1 VADVIAH
8 SVARPRSLTSAASE
22 GVRDLAIAGGLTA
35 AAILLRLPYLW
46 DIPRLTD
53 ELQEILWAL
62 SIARGEI
69 LPLTA
74 VDSYYGPLWSYLL
87 AAAFRVIGI
96 SDWAPRLLAALLAAV
111 TVGLTYL
118 IGREITS
125 RWAALVGAALLVT
138 SGGHVIITSHTARS
152 NSTTPLLLLLVC
164 WALLRAIRLND
175 GRYLVAVGFLFAL
188 ALQSHISAIAFA
200 PGLALALLI
209 GRPRLLISPW
219 IFGAAAGAVVGY
231 GNMVIYNVQNSF
243 YSLVHAQHLQEGYT
257 DGRRTDL
264 GVYLVN
270 MQALLQSLSRLLSG
284 TIDIADS
291 LSRFLYSAAAG
302 LGLGILAWRR
312 MWLPL
317 LFCASAI
324 LVLPYFNPRYGP
336 ILSGRYI
343 VPLLPFAFI
352 GIGVAVEWLTARLP
366 ARATIGA
373 ALALIAVC
381 FPLVHLLWYYQEV
394 LADDRTNAPLY
405 SLANSARGLY
415 QPGDLFFLDEVL
427 EQEPLTGGGNDLKA
441 LRMLVETRG
450 LRYEVTKIN
459 QESLGLLQSSGKD
472 AVVIMDVRKRSDV
485 ERRAQ
490 ILSTGAIEE
499 SASGSGRRYGAFRVG
514 ARTASP
520 ERSS

>member
-1 VADVIAH
+1 
-8 SVARPRSLTSAASE
+8 
-22 GVRDLAIAGGLTA
+22 VRDLAITGGLTLT
-35 AAILLRLPYLW
+35 AIALRLPYLW

-62 SIARGEI
+62 AIARGEM

-87 AAAFRVIGI
+87 AAVFRVVGI
-96 SDWAPRLLAALLAAV
+96 SDWAPRLVATVLAAV
-111 TVGLTYL
+111 TVGFTYL

-125 RWAALVGAALLVT
+125 RWAALVGAALLLT

-152 NSTTPLLLLLVC
+152 NSTTPLLLLLVT
-164 WALLRAIRLND
+164 WALLRAIRRDD

-188 ALQSHISAIAFA
+188 ALQSHISVIAFA

-219 IFGAAAGAVVGY
+219 ILGAAAGAIFGY
-231 GNMVIYNVQNSF
+231 GNMILYNVQNSF

-257 DGRRTDL
+257 DGRHTDL

-270 MQALLQSLSRLLSG
+270 LQALIQSLSRLLSG
-284 TIDIADS
+284 TIDIDS
-291 LSRFLYSAAAG
+291 SPSRFLYSVTAG
-302 LGLGILAWRR
+302 LGLGILARR
-312 MWLPL
+312 GMWLPL

-343 VPLLPFAFI
+343 VPLLPFGFI
-352 GIGVAVEWLTARLP
+352 GIGTAIEWFATRLP
-366 ARATIGA
+366 ARAFTGA

-381 FPLVHLLWYYQEV
+381 FPLVHLVWYYQEA

-405 SLANSARGLY
+405 SLANSARALY
-415 QPGDLFFLDEVL
+415 QPGDLVFLDEVL

-459 QESLGLLQSSGKD
+459 QESLGLLQSSGRD
-472 AVVIMDVRKRSDV
+472 VVVIMDVRKRSDV
-485 ERRAQ
+485 GRRAQ
-490 ILSTGAIEE
+490 ILASGAIEE
-499 SASGSGRRYGAFRVG
+499 SASGSGHRYGAFRLG
-514 ARTASP
+514 ARAA
-520 ERSS
+520 ERLP

>member
-1 VADVIAH
+1 VADVLAQ
-8 SVARPRSLTSAASE
+8 SATRPRDLSSTVSE
-22 GVRDLAIAGGLTA
+22 GVRDLLIVGGLVG
-35 AAILLRLPYLW
+35 AAIVLRLPYLW

-87 AAAFRVIGI
+87 AAVFRMVGI
-96 SDWAPRLLAALLAAV
+96 SDWAPRLVATVLAAV

-125 RWAALVGAALLVT
+125 RLAALIGAALMLT
-138 SGGHVIITSHTARS
+138 SGAHIIITSHTARS
-152 NSTTPLLLLLVC
+152 NSTTPLLLLLVV
-164 WALLRAIRLND
+164 WTLLRAIRRND

-188 ALQSHISAIAFA
+188 ALQSHISVVAFA
-200 PGLALALLI
+200 PGLAVALLV

-219 IFGAAAGAVVGY
+219 IAAALGAAILGY
-231 GNMVIYNVQNSF
+231 GNMILWNVQNGF
-243 YSLVHAQHLQEGYT
+243 YSLIHAQHLQEGYT

-264 GVYLVN
+264 GMYLTN
-270 MQALLQSLSRLLSG
+270 LQALLQSLSRMLSG
-284 TIDIADS
+284 TIDIATS
-291 LSRFLYSAAAG
+291 PSRFLYTLAAG
-302 LGLGILAWRR
+302 LGLGVLAWRR

-317 LFCASAI
+317 LFCTSAI
-324 LVLPYFNPRYGP
+324 FVLPYFNPRYGP

-343 VPLLPFAFI
+343 VPLLPFGFI
-352 GIGVAVEWLTARLP
+352 GIGAVLEWLTDRLP
-366 ARATIGA
+366 ARALNRA
-373 ALALIAVC
+373 VLALIAVC
-381 FPLVHLLWYYQEV
+381 FPLVHLVWYYQEV

-405 SLANSARGLY
+405 ALANSAKALY
-415 QPGDLFFLDEVL
+415 QPGDLVYLDEVL

-459 QESLGLLQSSGKD
+459 QESLGRLQRDGAN
-472 AVVIMDVRKRSDV
+472 AVVIMDVRKRSEVD
-485 ERRAQ
+485 RRAQ
-490 ILSTGAIEE
+490 VLSSGAIEE
-499 SASGSGRRYGAFRVG
+499 SASGSGRRYGAFRFG
-514 ARTASP
+514 ARAAES
-520 ERSS
+520 ERGS